1 MHDSSQTADIKRPF
15 AWATPLDAQMTAYSI
30 VIPAYNEAD
39 NIEPLYAEIISAMQE
54 VEGTFEIVFI
64 DDGSRD
70 YTGSVLA
77 RLSAADP
84 TVRVVRLETNCG
96 KTAALH
102 AGFTLSNGKWVIM
115 MDADRQNDPR
125 DIPRL
130 VDAAATADMVCG
142 RRMRRR
148 DTISKRFSS
157 RLANAIRRAVL
168 GDTLRDVNCGF
179 KLFRRRC
186 LKSVKLYRG
195 MHRFL
200 PVLFAIEGYR
210 VVEVDVTDRPRV
222 AGKSK
227 YGFFNRLIGPFLDML
242 AVRWMRSARLSYHIK
257 SCDD

>member
-1 MHDSSQTADIKRPF
+1 MQDSSQIAHFKSPLTR
-15 AWATPLDAQMTAYSI
+15 ATPLDAQGTVYSI

-39 NIEPLYAEIISAMQE
+39 NIEPLYAEIVTAMQD
-54 VEGTFEIVFI
+54 VEGGFEIVFVN
-64 DDGSRD
+64 DGSHD

-77 RLSAADP
+77 RLSDADP
-84 TVRVVRLETNCG
+84 SVRVVRLASNSG

-102 AGFTLSNGKWVIM
+102 AGFTVSGGKWVIM

-130 VDAAATADMVCG
+130 VKAADTADMVCG
-142 RRMRRR
+142 RRTRRR
-148 DTISKRFSS
+148 DTISKRISS

-168 GDTLRDVNCGF
+168 GDTLRDVTCGF

-186 LKSVKLYRG
+186 LNSVKLYRG

-200 PVLFAIEGYR
+200 PVLFVIEGYR
-210 VVEVDVTDRPRV
+210 VVEVDVIDRPRV

-227 YGFFNRLIGPFLDML
+227 YGFFNRLVGPFLDML